1 MIRWF
6 VNLIYGSISVEW
18 ESVYGLEESVSRL
31 RAATKRSVFSAL
43 AEPAAVGTVTE
54 SRVKLQRVIP
64 MFRNSFKPFLVGQFV
79 KRGEHVFLV
88 GRFTMDGFVKVFMT
102 VWFGFLVV
110 FGVAA
115 PFAHTVSRSGSFAFV
130 FAPII
135 MCGFGVGLVWFGK
148 WLARNDA
155 AWLADVVKRA
165 LGATAGSSDGAQ
177 AFPAATA
184 PTVFAGRP
192 VVVIVTAGVL
202 GLMGAMNL
210 AVVVSGMRSA
220 GRDPFQFASMYSS
233 GAFKYVAAAE
243 GALLLAI
250 AVGIFMRSRIA
261 WMAGFLM
268 IASAWAYSVAS
279 LFLMNDKM
287 GPPLAVKIVFAG
299 FGLLVTAYWGRWWHA
314 QRVHFVSTGRAQ
326 GLGLGPG
333 MS

>member
-1 MIRWF
+1 
-6 VNLIYGSISVEW
+6 
-18 ESVYGLEESVSRL
+18 
-31 RAATKRSVFSAL
+31 
-43 AEPAAVGTVTE
+43 
-54 SRVKLQRVIP
+54 
-64 MFRNSFKPFLVGQFV
+64 
-79 KRGEHVFLV
+79 
-88 GRFTMDGFVKVFMT
+88 
-102 VWFGFLVV
+102 
-110 FGVAA
+110 
-115 PFAHTVSRSGSFAFV
+115 
-130 FAPII
+130 
-135 MCGFGVGLVWFGK
+135 
-148 WLARNDA
+148 
-155 AWLADVVKRA
+155 
-165 LGATAGSSDGAQ
+165 
-177 AFPAATA
+177 
-184 PTVFAGRP
+184 

-268 IASAWAYSVAS
+268 IASAWAYSVAT

-314 QRVHFVSTGRAQ
+314 QRVHFVSGQ
-326 GLGLGPG
+326 
-333 MS
+333 

>member
-18 ESVYGLEESVSRL
+18 ESAYGLEESVSRL

-64 MFRNSFKPFLVGQFV
+64 MVRNSFKPFLVGQFV

-88 GRFTMDGFVKVFMT
+88 GRFTMLGFVKVFMT
-102 VWFGFLVV
+102 VWFGFLFV

-115 PFAHTVSRSGSFAFV
+115 PFAQTTSKSFTLAFV
-130 FAPII
+130 FGPIT

-155 AWLADVVKRA
+155 AWLADVVYRA
-165 LGATAGSSDGAQ
+165 IGATAGSSDGAQ
-177 AFPAATA
+177 TIPAATA
-184 PTVFAGRP
+184 PPVFAGRP
-192 VVVIVTAGVL
+192 MVVIVTAGVL
-202 GLMGAMNL
+202 GLMGAINFVG
-210 AVVVSGMRSA
+210 VVWVSA
-220 GRDPFQFASMYSS
+220 
-233 GAFKYVAAAE
+233 AFRYVAAAE

-250 AVGIFMRSRIA
+250 AVGIFMRWRIA

-268 IASAWAYSVAS
+268 IAGAWTYSVAS
-279 LFLMNDKM
+279 LYLMNDRM
-287 GPPLAVKIVFAG
+287 GLPLAMKIVFAG
-299 FGLLVTAYWGRWWHA
+299 FGLVVTAYWGRWWYA
-314 QRVHFVSTGRAQ
+314 QRVHFGCV
-326 GLGLGPG
+326 
-333 MS
+333 

>member
-18 ESVYGLEESVSRL
+18 ESAYGLEESVSRL

-64 MFRNSFKPFLVGQFV
+64 MVRNSFKPFLVGQFV

-88 GRFTMDGFVKVFMT
+88 GRFTMLGFVKVFMT
-102 VWFGFLVV
+102 VWFGFLFV

-115 PFAHTVSRSGSFAFV
+115 PFAQTASKSVTLAFV
-130 FAPII
+130 FGPIT

-155 AWLADVVKRA
+155 AWLGDVVKRA
-165 LGATAGSSDGAQ
+165 IGATAGSSDGAQ
-177 AFPAATA
+177 TIPTATA
-184 PTVFAGRP
+184 PPFFAGRP
-192 VVVIVTAGVL
+192 MVVIVTAGVL
-202 GLMGAMNL
+202 GLMGVMNF
-210 AVVVSGMRSA
+210 VGVVSGMRSA
-220 GRDPFQFASMYSS
+220 GRDSFQFASMYSS
-233 GAFKYVAAAE
+233 AAFRYIAAAE

-268 IASAWAYSVAS
+268 IAIAWAYSVAS
-279 LFLMNDKM
+279 LFLMNDEL
-287 GPPLAVKIVFAG
+287 GPPLAMKIAFAG
-299 FGLLVTAYWGRWWHA
+299 FGLLVTAYWGRWWYA
-314 QRVHFVSTGRAQ
+314 QRVHFVSA
-326 GLGLGPG
+326 
-333 MS
+333 

>member
-1 MIRWF
+1 MIQWF
-6 VNLIYGSISVEW
+6 VNLIYGSTSVEW
-18 ESVYGLEESVSRL
+18 ESAYGLEESVSRL

-43 AEPAAVGTVTE
+43 AESAAVGTVTE

-64 MFRNSFKPFLVGQFV
+64 MVRNSFKPFLIGQFV

-88 GRFTMDGFVKVFMT
+88 GRFTMLGFVKVFMT
-102 VWFGFLVV
+102 VWFGFLVA

-115 PFAHTVSRSGSFAFV
+115 PFAQTASKSATLALV
-130 FAPII
+130 FGPIT
-135 MCGFGVGLVWFGK
+135 MCCFGVGLVWFGK

-165 LGATAGSSDGAQ
+165 IGATADSSDGAPTI
-177 AFPAATA
+177 PAAT
-184 PTVFAGRP
+184 PVLAGRP
-192 VVVIVTAGVL
+192 MVVIVTAGVL
-202 GLMGAMNL
+202 GLMGVMNF
-210 AVVVSGMRSA
+210 VGVVSGMRSA
-220 GRDPFQFASMYSS
+220 SRDSFQFASIYTSA
-233 GAFKYVAAAE
+233 AFRYAAAAE

-287 GPPLAVKIVFAG
+287 GPPLAIKIAFAG
-299 FGLLVTAYWGRWWHA
+299 FGLLVTAYWGRWWYA
-314 QRVHFVSTGRAQ
+314 QRVHFVST
-326 GLGLGPG
+326 
-333 MS
+333 

>member
-18 ESVYGLEESVSRL
+18 ESAYGLEESVSRL
-31 RAATKRSVFSAL
+31 RAATKRSAFSAL

-54 SRVKLQRVIP
+54 SKVKLQRVIP
-64 MFRNSFKPFLVGQFV
+64 MVRNSFKPFLVGQFV

-88 GRFTMDGFVKVFMT
+88 GRFTMLGFVKVFMT
-102 VWFGFLVV
+102 VWFGFLVA
-110 FGVAA
+110 FGVVA
-115 PFAHTVSRSGSFAFV
+115 PFAQTASKSATLALV
-130 FAPII
+130 FGPIT

-155 AWLADVVKRA
+155 AWLAGVVNRA
-165 LGATAGSSDGAQ
+165 IGATAGSSAGAQ
-177 AFPAATA
+177 TIPAATA
-184 PTVFAGRP
+184 SPVFAGRP
-192 VVVIVTAGVL
+192 MVVIVTAGVL
-202 GLMGAMNL
+202 GLMGAMNFVG
-210 AVVVSGMRSA
+210 VVLGMRSA
-220 GRDPFQFASMYSS
+220 GRDSFQFASMYSS
-233 GAFKYVAAAE
+233 GVFRYIAAAE

-287 GPPLAVKIVFAG
+287 GPPLAIKIAFAG
-299 FGLLVTAYWGRWWHA
+299 FGLLVTAYWGRWWYA
-314 QRVHFVSTGRAQ
+314 QRVHFVSA
-326 GLGLGPG
+326 
-333 MS
+333 

>member
-18 ESVYGLEESVSRL
+18 ESAYGLEESVSRL

-54 SRVKLQRVIP
+54 SKVKLQRVIP
-64 MFRNSFKPFLVGQFV
+64 MVRNSFKPFLVGQFV
-79 KRGEHVFLV
+79 KRGEQVFLV
-88 GRFTMDGFVKVFMT
+88 GRFTMLGFVKVFMT
-102 VWFGFLVV
+102 FWFGFLVV

-115 PFAHTVSRSGSFAFV
+115 PFARTASKSTTLAFI
-130 FAPII
+130 FGPIT

-165 LGATAGSSDGAQ
+165 IGATAGSSDGAQ
-177 AFPAATA
+177 TIPAATS
-184 PTVFAGRP
+184 PPVFAGRP
-192 VVVIVTAGVL
+192 MVVIVTAGAL
-202 GLMGAMNL
+202 GLMGVMNF
-210 AVVVSGMRSA
+210 VGVVSVSA
-220 GRDPFQFASMYSS
+220 
-233 GAFKYVAAAE
+233 AFRYIAAAE

-268 IASAWAYSVAS
+268 IAIAWAYSVAS
-279 LFLMNDKM
+279 LFLMNDEL
-287 GPPLAVKIVFAG
+287 GPPLAMKIVFAG
-299 FGLLVTAYWGRWWHA
+299 FGLLVTAYWGRWWYA
-314 QRVHFVSTGRAQ
+314 QRVHFVST
-326 GLGLGPG
+326 
-333 MS
+333 

>member
-18 ESVYGLEESVSRL
+18 ESAYGLEESVSRL

-43 AEPAAVGTVTE
+43 AEPAAVGTVTG

-88 GRFTMDGFVKVFMT
+88 GRFTMHSFVKVFMT

-110 FGVAA
+110 FGVTA
-115 PFAHTVSRSGSFAFV
+115 PFAQTVSRSGSFAFV
-130 FAPII
+130 FAPIT

-165 LGATAGSSDGAQ
+165 IGATAGSSDGAQ
-177 AFPAATA
+177 TIPAATA
-184 PTVFAGRP
+184 SPVFAGRSM
-192 VVVIVTAGVL
+192 VVIVTAGVL
-202 GLMGAMNL
+202 GLMAAMNL

-220 GRDPFQFASMYSS
+220 GWDPSFRYA
-233 GAFKYVAAAE
+233 AAAE

-250 AVGIFMRSRIA
+250 AVGVFMRSRIA

-268 IASAWAYSVAS
+268 IASAWVYTVAS

-287 GPPLAVKIVFAG
+287 GPPLAIKIVFAG
-299 FGLLVTAYWGRWWHA
+299 FGLLVTAYWGRWWYA
-314 QRVHFVSTGRAQ
+314 QRVHFVST
-326 GLGLGPG
+326 
-333 MS
+333 

>member
-1 MIRWF
+1 MIRGF

-18 ESVYGLEESVSRL
+18 ESAFGLEESVSRL

-115 PFAHTVSRSGSFAFV
+115 PFAQTASRSGSFAFV

-165 LGATAGSSDGAQ
+165 IGASAGNSDGAQ
-177 AFPAATA
+177 TIPAATA
-184 PTVFAGRP
+184 PPILAGRSM
-192 VVVIVTAGVL
+192 VVIVTAGVL

-210 AVVVSGMRSA
+210 VVVVSGMRSA
-220 GRDPFQFASMYSS
+220 GRLPSFR
-233 GAFKYVAAAE
+233 YVAAAE

-250 AVGIFMRSRIA
+250 AVGVFMRSRIA

-287 GPPLAVKIVFAG
+287 GPPLAMKIVFAG
-299 FGLLVTAYWGRWWHA
+299 FGLLVTAYWGRWWYA
-314 QRVHFVSTGRAQ
+314 QRVHFVST
-326 GLGLGPG
+326 
-333 MS
+333 

>member
-165 LGATAGSSDGAQ
+165 LGATAGTSDGAQ

-268 IASAWAYSVAS
+268 IASAWAYSVAT

-314 QRVHFVSTGRAQ
+314 QRVHFVSGQ
-326 GLGLGPG
+326 
-333 MS
+333 

>member
-6 VNLIYGSISVEW
+6 VSLIYGSISVEW
-18 ESVYGLEESVSRL
+18 ESAYGLEESVSRL

-64 MFRNSFKPFLVGQFV
+64 MFRNSFKPFLIGQFV
-79 KRGEHVFLV
+79 KRGEQVFLV
-88 GRFTMDGFVKVFMT
+88 GRLTMHGFVKVFMT

-110 FGVAA
+110 FGLAA
-115 PFAHTVSRSGSFAFV
+115 PFAQTPSRSASFAFV
-130 FAPII
+130 FAPIA

-165 LGATAGSSDGAQ
+165 IGTTAGSSDGAQ
-177 AFPAATA
+177 TIPAATA
-184 PTVFAGRP
+184 PPVFAGRP
-192 VVVIVTAGVL
+192 MVVIVTAGVL

-233 GAFKYVAAAE
+233 GAFRYAATAE

-287 GPPLAVKIVFAG
+287 GPPLFIKIVFVG
-299 FGLLVTAYWGRWWHA
+299 FGLLVTAYWGRWWYA
-314 QRVHFVSTGRAQ
+314 QRVHFVST
-326 GLGLGPG
+326 
-333 MS
+333 

>member
-43 AEPAAVGTVTE
+43 VEPAAVGTVTE

-165 LGATAGSSDGAQ
+165 LGATAGTSDGAQ

-268 IASAWAYSVAS
+268 IASAWAYSVAT

-314 QRVHFVSTGRAQ
+314 QRVHFVSGQ
-326 GLGLGPG
+326 
-333 MS
+333 

>member
-6 VNLIYGSISVEW
+6 VSLIYGSISVEW
-18 ESVYGLEESVSRL
+18 ESAYGLEESVSRL

-64 MFRNSFKPFLVGQFV
+64 MFRNSFKPFLIGQFV
-79 KRGEHVFLV
+79 KRGEQVFLV
-88 GRFTMDGFVKVFMT
+88 GRLTMHGFVKVFMT

-110 FGVAA
+110 FGLAA
-115 PFAHTVSRSGSFAFV
+115 PFAQTPSRSASFAFV
-130 FAPII
+130 FAPIA

-165 LGATAGSSDGAQ
+165 IGTTAGSSDGAQ
-177 AFPAATA
+177 TIPAATA
-184 PTVFAGRP
+184 PPILAGRSM
-192 VVVIVTAGVL
+192 VVIVTAGVL

-279 LFLMNDKM
+279 LFLMNDRM
-287 GPPLAVKIVFAG
+287 GPPLAMKIVFAG
-299 FGLLVTAYWGRWWHA
+299 FGLLVTAYWGRWWYA
-314 QRVHFVSTGRAQ
+314 QRVHFVST
-326 GLGLGPG
+326 
-333 MS
+333 

>member
-64 MFRNSFKPFLVGQFV
+64 MVRNSFKPFLVGQFV
-79 KRGEHVFLV
+79 KRGEQVFLV
-88 GRFTMDGFVKVFMT
+88 GRFTMLGFVKVFMT
-102 VWFGFLVV
+102 FWFGFLVV

-115 PFAHTVSRSGSFAFV
+115 PFARTASKSTTLAFI
-130 FAPII
+130 FGPIT

-165 LGATAGSSDGAQ
+165 IGATAGSSDGAQ
-177 AFPAATA
+177 TIPAATS
-184 PTVFAGRP
+184 PPVFAGRP
-192 VVVIVTAGVL
+192 MVVIVTAGAL
-202 GLMGAMNL
+202 GLMGVMNF
-210 AVVVSGMRSA
+210 VGVVSVSA
-220 GRDPFQFASMYSS
+220 
-233 GAFKYVAAAE
+233 AFRYIAAAE

-279 LFLMNDKM
+279 LFLMNDRM
-287 GPPLAVKIVFAG
+287 GPPLAMKIVFAG
-299 FGLLVTAYWGRWWHA
+299 FGLLVTAYWGRWWYA
-314 QRVHFVSTGRAQ
+314 QRVHFVST
-326 GLGLGPG
+326 
-333 MS
+333 

>member
-18 ESVYGLEESVSRL
+18 ESAFGLEESVSRL

-79 KRGEHVFLV
+79 KRGEQVFLV

-115 PFAHTVSRSGSFAFV
+115 PFAQTASRSGSFVFV
-130 FAPII
+130 FAPIT
-135 MCGFGVGLVWFGK
+135 MCGFGVGLVWFGR

-165 LGATAGSSDGAQ
+165 IGATAGSSDGAQ
-177 AFPAATA
+177 AIPAASA
-184 PTVFAGRP
+184 PPVFAGRP
-192 VVVIVTAGVL
+192 MVVIVTAGVL
-202 GLMGAMNL
+202 GLMGAMNF

-220 GRDPFQFASMYSS
+220 DRVPSFRYI
-233 GAFKYVAAAE
+233 AAAE

-250 AVGIFMRSRIA
+250 AVGVFMRSRIA

-299 FGLLVTAYWGRWWHA
+299 FGLLVTAYWGRWWYA
-314 QRVHFVSTGRAQ
+314 QRVHFVSA
-326 GLGLGPG
+326 
-333 MS
+333 

>member
-18 ESVYGLEESVSRL
+18 ESAYGLEESVSRL
-31 RAATKRSVFSAL
+31 RAATKTSVFSAL

-64 MFRNSFKPFLVGQFV
+64 MVRNSFKPFLVGQFV
-79 KRGEHVFLV
+79 KRGEQVFLV
-88 GRFTMDGFVKVFMT
+88 GRFTMLGFVKVFMT
-102 VWFGFLVV
+102 FWFGFLVV

-115 PFAHTVSRSGSFAFV
+115 PFARTASKSTTLAFI
-130 FAPII
+130 FGPIT

-165 LGATAGSSDGAQ
+165 IGAAAGSSDGAQ
-177 AFPAATA
+177 TIPAATS
-184 PTVFAGRP
+184 PPVFAGRP
-192 VVVIVTAGVL
+192 MVVIVTAGVL
-202 GLMGAMNL
+202 GLMGVMNF
-210 AVVVSGMRSA
+210 VGVVSGMRSA
-220 GRDPFQFASMYSS
+220 GRDSFQFASMYSS
-233 GAFKYVAAAE
+233 AAFRYIAAAE

-268 IASAWAYSVAS
+268 IAIAWAYSVAS
-279 LFLMNDKM
+279 LFLMNDEL
-287 GPPLAVKIVFAG
+287 GPPLAMKIAFAG
-299 FGLLVTAYWGRWWHA
+299 FGLLVTAYWGRWWYA
-314 QRVHFVSTGRAQ
+314 QRVHFVSA
-326 GLGLGPG
+326 
-333 MS
+333 